1 MWVCCVCVL
10 DRPASG
16 FKQQDGL
23 QSDGISNAV
32 ECGGDN
38 DNDNDNEGENERGTG
53 GR

>member
-16 FKQQDGL
+16 FKQQDGS
-23 QSDGISNAV
+23 QSDGISNAA
-32 ECGGDN
+32 ECDGGDN
-38 DNDNDNEGENERGTG
+38 DNDNEGGNERGTG